1 MKVRENLSRPLLYI
15 NPPFSSIPPFYRNIQ
30 KHPLSSQFWDTQ
42 TPLSKGGSGLW
53 NSLPPHQRQPE
64 KGYVAQI
71 SPETSTKASQINKSH
86 RKTPPPCPTKILF
99 PPFDRS
105 APFPKMNT
113 KHGHIYLKPDT
124 VPHAL
129 YSPIPVPRHE
139 KRGLKLFWT
148 DDMLRHS
155 SCMVCSNGLGKEKRW
170 IAQNYS
176 WLSASEL
183 TIPKRDPPHWTSIP
197 LN

>member
-1 MKVRENLSRPLLYI
+1 MLKNCSFAYISMKVRENLSRPLLYI

-86 RKTPPPCPTKILF
+86 RKTPPLVPQKYYFLLSIDLLLFQKWTRNMGISTWNQTQCLMLYILQ
-99 PPFDRS
+99 
-105 APFPKMNT
+105 
-113 KHGHIYLKPDT
+113 YLFLVMK
-124 VPHAL
+124 
-129 YSPIPVPRHE
+129 
-139 KRGLKLFWT
+139 
-148 DDMLRHS
+148 
-155 SCMVCSNGLGKEKRW
+155 KEG
-170 IAQNYS
+170 
-176 WLSASEL
+176 
-183 TIPKRDPPHWTSIP
+183 
-197 LN
+197 